1 MINDKIVP
9 KNSGHKG
16 AYIAAVDM
24 LASDLTLTYKDIAN
38 KIGVHPKTL
47 MRWLKNGDFIDSVYK
62 GYMEV
67 AGVHIPSVVQAMI
80 EEARLGNVHAA
91 RLILEHF
98 GKLENKLK
106 IQVESNFEK
115 FMKTDAKEV
124 EFFEVTEDQ
133 NNTLDL
139 LSEHVGIDIEL
150 PERDDSND
158 DPDERKKA
166 EKKNLKKRV
175 SSYARAKRTTDKQKQ
190 NERYAIRRR
199 AEKVGLEL
207 LSPGRHTKTIRDR
220 WMEKLE
226 ELENTS

>member
-1 MINDKIVP
+1 MDKLKRTNGLLKKETAIEIIASNIGVDQKIVAEKVGVSP
-9 KNSGHKG
+9 PTMR
-16 AYIAAVDM
+16 AW
-24 LASDLTLTYKDIAN
+24 LSDPN
-38 KIGVHPKTL
+38 
-47 MRWLKNGDFIDSVYK
+47 FIEDVYVR
-62 GYMEV
+62 YMEI
-67 AGVHIPSVVQAMI
+67 AGFELPAVIQATI
-80 EEARLGNVHAA
+80 GEAKRGNVHAA

-150 PERDDSND
+150 PERDDSNN
-158 DPDERKKA
+158 DPDERKRT

-226 ELENTS
+226 ELENNS